1 MYVAEVIATGEA
13 FSMKVFLKD
22 QVVKENMM
30 DNCKNEISAWK
41 ANDHPCLASA
51 DYIFEDLMKIYVV
64 LPFMA

>member
-1 MYVAEVIATGEA
+1 
-13 FSMKVFLKD
+13 MKVFLKD